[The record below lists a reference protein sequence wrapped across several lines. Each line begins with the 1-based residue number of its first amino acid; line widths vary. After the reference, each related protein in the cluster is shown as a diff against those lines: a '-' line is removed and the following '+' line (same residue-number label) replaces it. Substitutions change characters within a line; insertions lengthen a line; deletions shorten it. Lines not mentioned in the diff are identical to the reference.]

1 MLLVAAALSLL
12 IGILF
17 VARPGVGVVSIVVWI
32 AILGIVWG
40 IVLIIAAFAARSL
53 GKEIDAA
60 AAQPG

>member
-17 VARPGVGVVSIVVWI
+17 VARPGVGVLSIVIWI
-32 AILGIVWG
+32 AILAILWG
-40 IVLIIAAFAARSL
+40 IVLIIAAFTARSI

-60 AAQPG
+60 AAQPA